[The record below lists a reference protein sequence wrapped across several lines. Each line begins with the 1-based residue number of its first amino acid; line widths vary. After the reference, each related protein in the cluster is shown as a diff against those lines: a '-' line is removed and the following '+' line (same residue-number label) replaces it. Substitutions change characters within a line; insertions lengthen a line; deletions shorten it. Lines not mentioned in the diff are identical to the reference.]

1 MTTKKEVAAADVHL
15 LAVRGQ
21 GTFPLKLLSLE
32 RAYPMTMEDARNLDD
47 THEARGVVLVC
58 RGDRAREGAVRRS
71 AWEAEGWE
79 VRYRGE
85 SLAEAT
91 FGASGRKAEW

>member
-1 MTTKKEVAAADVHL
+1 MTDKREVRAAEVHL
-15 LAVRGQ
+15 LAVRGS
-21 GTFPLKLLSLE
+21 GPFPLKLLSLE
-32 RAYPMTMEDARNLDD
+32 RAYPLTMEDARALDG
-47 THEARGVVLVC
+47 TREPRGLILVC

-85 SLAEAT
+85 SLSEAT